1 MKIENTSMIP
11 WKLKCPPHLVL
22 GNDMALQV
30 GVYAK
35 QLGITKALLVTDK
48 VMTEIGLPKNIVNA
62 GEQDNLKFAIYNDV
76 QPEPPVDNPN
86 AALEIYKKNNCNG
99 VIGLGGGSVLDVAKA
114 TAMLAT
120 NSGTFEDYVGIDKV
134 ENQCAP
140 LMLMPTT
147 SGTGSETSSFS
158 IMMVNGS
165 KMGVV
170 DKKLMADIAIVDP
183 KLTLTVP
190 RKVTAATGL
199 DTFAHHLDS
208 LFSKGSSRLCDLLC
222 LEGIRIVTK
231 YLRKACADG
240 ENLEARYWMS
250 YASTLGGVVMN
261 MTDGAAANHALAFAL
276 GAKHVSHGLANA
288 VMLPHVFYQ
297 VAKAEHEKVILMGE
311 AMDENM
317 EGISGYKAVE
327 FVGKA
332 ITSLVE
338 DVGCYLSI
346 KEFGVGEEDLDFLV
360 KETIGQKRVMG
371 HATYKMTPMEIK
383 DIFENAL
390 NLDKN

>member
-1 MKIENTSMIP
+1 MKFENTSMIP

-22 GNDMALQV
+22 ENDAALKV

-48 VMTEIGLPKNIVNA
+48 VMREIGLPEKIINA
-62 GEQDNLKFAIYNDV
+62 GKKDNLEFAVYHDV
-76 QPEPPVDNPN
+76 EPEPPVDNPN

-120 NSGTFEDYVGIDKV
+120 NSRKFEDYVGIDKV
-134 ENQCAP
+134 ENRCAP

-170 DKKLMADIAIVDP
+170 DQKLMADIAIVDP
-183 KLTLTVP
+183 KLTITVP
-190 RKVTAATGL
+190 RTVTASTGL

-208 LFSKGSSRLCDLLC
+208 LFSKGGSRLCDLLC
-222 LEGIRIVTK
+222 LEGIRIVTR

-288 VMLPHVFYQ
+288 VMLPHVFYK
-297 VAKAEHEKVILMGE
+297 VAKAEHEKVVLMGE
-311 AMDENM
+311 AMGENM
-317 EGISGYKAVE
+317 EGISGHEAVE
-327 FVGKA
+327 IVGKA
-332 ITSLVE
+332 LTSLVE
-338 DVGCYLSI
+338 DVGCYVSI
-346 KEFGVGEEDLDFLV
+346 ERFGIDEGDLEFLIEES
-360 KETIGQKRVMG
+360 IGQKRVMG
-371 HATYKMTPMEIK
+371 HATYQMTENEIK
-383 DIFENAL
+383 DVFINAL
-390 NLDKN
+390 NVDKK